1 MIDKNDYEARF
12 KSYLKHTNGDGQTI
26 QNLLD
31 VFNDMLQKI
40 KDLEKD
46 YYFELDKNNREYENY
61 KKAVDADIER
71 KAKIRFNNEVGQLR
85 AKITTAIKKYIDE
98 ELNNDL

>member
-12 KSYLKHTNGDGQTI
+12 TSYLKHINGDGQTI
-26 QNLLD
+26 KNLLD
-31 VFNDMLQKI
+31 VFNDMLEKI
-40 KDLEKD
+40 KELEKD
-46 YYFELDKNNREYENY
+46 YYFELDKNKREYENY

-98 ELNNDL
+98 ELNNDI